1 MLMRPC
7 FNSVWRRRLKFSTLP
22 SLVKPSGSQS
32 PRGACTPSS
41 DSKARNGEAVY
52 MDQSPHALPVS
63 PSWKN
68 IPMIAIIAKRP
79 FAISAFNLRCLT
91 SASVVYKPIGLQPS
105 SPGFLLGSALYPK
118 GPDSQ

>member
-22 SLVKPSGSQS
+22 SVVKPSGSQS
-32 PRGACTPSS
+32 PRGACTLSS
-41 DSKARNGEAVY
+41 DSKARSGEAVY
-52 MDQSPHALPVS
+52 NDQSPHALPVS

-79 FAISAFNLRCLT
+79 FAISALNLFF
-91 SASVVYKPIGLQPS
+91 SASGSDDVSNFQPKSPAAAEVPADWSCES
-105 SPGFLLGSALYPK
+105 SQKA
-118 GPDSQ
+118 Q